1 MRNFLKLTLTALLF
15 MAGQALMAQGASV
28 TGKVI
33 DEDGFEVIGANV
45 LLKGQSGVG
54 TVTNIDGLYELQVG
68 NPQKDVLV
76 FSYVGME
83 PQEIAIKGKSVIN
96 VTLKTSAI
104 ALEEVV
110 AIGYGTSRRKDI
122 TGSVSSVKG
131 AELMSVPTA
140 DVSSAL
146 AGRIAGVQI
155 QSADGAPGS
164 EISIR
169 VRGGISITQSNEP
182 LYIIDGFPSEDG
194 LSTLDPADIE
204 SIDVLKDASATAI
217 YGSRGANGVVVVT
230 TKQGAADNGQVRVS
244 FDAYFGVKKLAKTLD
259 VLSPAEFVYLDY
271 ERTGNGEEENEG
283 FVNRYGEFQDISRNY
298 DNRAGIDWQDATLG
312 RTATSQNYR
321 LGIAGGNKDLKYKLG
336 YAFFDDE
343 GAMVFSGSKKHN
355 ISLNLSHKANDRLSV
370 SGRVVFDQWTV
381 QGMGT
386 ADDNGNF
393 NKMNHILAYRPTA
406 GIMGDDETLLGDEDP
421 LLVDDSGNV
430 MQNPL
435 ISAEEEHR
443 KRETRT
449 LQTNGGLSFRIL
461 KNLTFRNATGMRY
474 QTRRD
479 ELFYGARS
487 IMAKR
492 SSIQGSIRNSE
503 YGSFQTSNTLNYE
516 LKKKRHNMSVL
527 LGQEYVTRWNRWF
540 QASASNFPND
550 DIGLG
555 DMSQAAT
562 PGIPDSYQSYDDK
575 LLSFFARVN
584 YSYRSRYLFT
594 ATVRADGSS
603 KFGDN
608 NKWGYFPSV
617 SGAWRI
623 VEEDFIKD
631 LDVFSDLKLRVG
643 YGMAGN
649 NRISSYGSLSILG
662 SVSYPDGL
670 ALGSGYSPIQIPN
683 ADLKWESNNT
693 FNVGLDFGFFNQRL
707 TFAPEFYINNSHNLL
722 LQSKIPASSGYQIML
737 RNIGKTRNTGVDL
750 AINST
755 NIQNKDFTWS
765 TSLNISHNNNKIV
778 ALAGEQFFL
787 EEARFGFDQKNFKV
801 AVDAPLGQ
809 MYGYVTE
816 GLYQVEDFNYDEAKG
831 TYTLKDGVPYH
842 GDKTKIQPG
851 NWKFKNLNDD
861 DKINEADKTII
872 GEAQPLFYG
881 GLNNTFSYKGF
892 DMSVFFTFS
901 YGGEI
906 FNATKLTN
914 VKAGRTNKNALD
926 CVNSSNR
933 WITVNAAGEKVSDP
947 TTLAAMNAGKTVA
960 AWYDMEDGDEYI
972 HSWAVEDASFLR
984 LSNVTLGY
992 TFPKQWIKKAYINSL
1007 RLYATGNNLFC
1018 WTPYTGIDP
1027 EVSTRGNAMTPN
1039 VDYGAYPKSRSFV
1052 VGINVTF

>member
-1 MRNFLKLTLTALLF
+1 
-15 MAGQALMAQGASV
+15 
-28 TGKVI
+28 
-33 DEDGFEVIGANV
+33 
-45 LLKGQSGVG
+45 
-54 TVTNIDGLYELQVG
+54 
-68 NPQKDVLV
+68 
-76 FSYVGME
+76 
-83 PQEIAIKGKSVIN
+83 
-96 VTLKTSAI
+96 
-104 ALEEVV
+104 
-110 AIGYGTSRRKDI
+110 
-122 TGSVSSVKG
+122 
-131 AELMSVPTA
+131 
-140 DVSSAL
+140 
-146 AGRIAGVQI
+146 
-155 QSADGAPGS
+155 
-164 EISIR
+164 
-169 VRGGISITQSNEP
+169 
-182 LYIIDGFPSEDG
+182 
-194 LSTLDPADIE
+194 
-204 SIDVLKDASATAI
+204 
-217 YGSRGANGVVVVT
+217 
-230 TKQGAADNGQVRVS
+230 
-244 FDAYFGVKKLAKTLD
+244 
-259 VLSPAEFVYLDY
+259 
-271 ERTGNGEEENEG
+271 
-283 FVNRYGEFQDISRNY
+283 
-298 DNRAGIDWQDATLG
+298 
-312 RTATSQNYR
+312 
-321 LGIAGGNKDLKYKLG
+321 
-336 YAFFDDE
+336 
-343 GAMVFSGSKKHN
+343 
-355 ISLNLSHKANDRLSV
+355 
-370 SGRVVFDQWTV
+370 
-381 QGMGT
+381 
-386 ADDNGNF
+386 
-393 NKMNHILAYRPTA
+393 
-406 GIMGDDETLLGDEDP
+406 
-421 LLVDDSGNV
+421 
-430 MQNPL
+430 
-435 ISAEEEHR
+435 
-443 KRETRT
+443 
-449 LQTNGGLSFRIL
+449 
-461 KNLTFRNATGMRY
+461 
-474 QTRRD
+474 
-479 ELFYGARS
+479 
-487 IMAKR
+487 
-492 SSIQGSIRNSE
+492 
-503 YGSFQTSNTLNYE
+503 
-516 LKKKRHNMSVL
+516 MSVL